1 MENVLFTE
9 ITNSVTNFVSE
20 LGTYYKL
27 VPLEGKKKDGS
38 IAKILIIEVNGQN
51 FLQIDS
57 DNIIAPFM
65 WFPKTKF
72 QKAVYHCV
80 PNEKGEYCLMKNNK
94 MVIKYCDF
102 TCYDVIKI
110 VFGDIKAK
118 LSNISTVAELLSRF
132 MPTDIDSKDLGYDI
146 NEHTYFIVDWDKPNG
161 IESRFFVNYFRNLFH
176 EVRKHAITPQP
187 YMEGNIAKY
196 TSLET
201 ALMILKSGKVRMMSV
216 TAMNDKKE
224 IGHLFS
230 EISKNESEHLN
241 NKTKI
246 HYAQHRYITSFTNK
260 IDDLTMWRL
269 YGADGNGVCLIFS
282 EPCECRYYL
291 PVEYLGI
298 KSKGLP
304 KKVNCI
310 YEELSKQGYKFTFK
324 SLETIWQYYLKPEGF
339 RTEQEFRYLL
349 IDKAKPDGYTIAS
362 NGVIS
367 GYKDLPLSSEEI
379 HYPADLIGIILGPN
393 MKNAEIN
400 KYQLETI
407 AEENGIFLS
416 MGIEYS
422 SINYYI

>member
-1 MENVLFTE
+1 MENVLYTE
-9 ITNSVTNFVSE
+9 ITNSVTSFVAE
-20 LGTYYKL
+20 LGTNYKL
-27 VPLEGKKKDGS
+27 VPLEGEKSDGS
-38 IAKILIIEVNGQN
+38 IVKILIVEVNGQN

-57 DNIIAPFM
+57 DNITAPFM

-72 QKAVYHCV
+72 QKAVYHCY
-80 PNEKGEYCLMKNNK
+80 PNNKGAYCLMKNKEVVLNHNDLT
-94 MVIKYCDF
+94 CD
-102 TCYDVIKI
+102 DVIKI

-118 LSNISTVAELLSRF
+118 LSNIPNVAKLLSRF
-132 MPTDIDSKDLGYDI
+132 MPHGIDSEDLGYDV
-146 NEHTYFIVDWDKPNG
+146 NEHTYFIVDWDKSDG
-161 IESRFFVNYFRNLFH
+161 IESYFFVNYFRELFH
-176 EVRKHAITPQP
+176 GVQKHAIVPKP
-187 YMEGNIAKY
+187 YMEGRIAKY

-201 ALMILKSGKVRMMSV
+201 ALLILKSGKVRMMSV

-224 IGHLFS
+224 IGYLYS
-230 EISKNESEHLN
+230 EINKDESEYLK

-269 YGADGNGVCLIFS
+269 YGDNGNGVCLIFS
-282 EPCECRYYL
+282 EPYDCLYYL
-291 PVEYLGI
+291 PIEYLGI
-298 KSKGLP
+298 KSNGLL

-310 YEELSKQGYKFTFK
+310 YEELLKQGYKFTFK

-339 RTEQEFRYLL
+339 STEQELRYLL

-367 GYKDLPLSSEEI
+367 GYKDLSLLSEEVQ
-379 HYPADLIGIILGPN
+379 YPASLQGIILGPN

-407 AEENGIFLS
+407 AEDNGIPLF